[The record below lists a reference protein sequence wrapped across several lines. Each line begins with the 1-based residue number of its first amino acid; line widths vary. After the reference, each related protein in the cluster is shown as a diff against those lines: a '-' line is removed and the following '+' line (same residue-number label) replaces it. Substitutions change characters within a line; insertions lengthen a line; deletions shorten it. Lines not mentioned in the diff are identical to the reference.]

1 MKRRLFLAVP
11 APYILSSCASVRPV
25 GTGEDVA
32 VVRRTLVPTGTLRI
46 AVLNGAPTSM
56 VRDPAT
62 GERRGVG
69 YEIGVELAKR
79 LGVPFE
85 VMEFSAF
92 AQVAEAIASGR
103 ADFGAFNAASDR
115 ARDVWVSKPLFLQES
130 SYLVPAGSRITS
142 PALADQAGIRIG
154 VQQNSTSQR
163 VLGGVLKQATLVPVP
178 NLQNVPAM
186 LTGGQFDAFATN
198 KGILFDLADRLPGS
212 RVLEGSFTT
221 ERQSV
226 AVPKGREVAT
236 AFLEQFLQDVR
247 ASGLVAESARRAR
260 ARGLII
266 PDSLMH

>member
-1 MKRRLFLAVP
+1 MRRRLFLVTP
-11 APYILSSCASVRPV
+11 APYLLASCASIRPAV
-25 GTGEDVA
+25 PDGE
-32 VVRRTLVPTGTLRI
+32 VVRARSALAPTGTLRI
-46 AVLNGAPTSM
+46 AGLLGAPTSL
-56 VRDPAT
+56 VRDPTT

-85 VMEFSAF
+85 VQEFGAF

-115 ARDVWVSKPLFLQES
+115 AKDVWVSKPLFLQES
-130 SYLVPAGSRITS
+130 GYLVPTTSRITNFT
-142 PALADQAGIRIG
+142 LADQPGMRIG

-163 VLGGVLKQATLVPVP
+163 VLSALFKQASLVPVP
-178 NLQNVPAM
+178 NLQNVPEM
-186 LTGGQFDAFATN
+186 LINGRLDAFATN
-198 KGILFDLADRLPGS
+198 KGILFDLSDRVPGS

-236 AFLEQFLQDVR
+236 MFLERFLQDVT
-247 ASGLVAESARRAR
+247 ASGFVAESARRAR

-266 PDSLMH
+266 PDSR